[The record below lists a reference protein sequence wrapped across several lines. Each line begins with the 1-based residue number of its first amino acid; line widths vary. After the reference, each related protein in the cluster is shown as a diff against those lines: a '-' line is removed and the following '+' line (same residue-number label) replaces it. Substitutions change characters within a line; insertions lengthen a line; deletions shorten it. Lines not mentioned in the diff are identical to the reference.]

1 MRPLTETRPKPLLPV
16 LGEPMICR
24 HVRELA
30 TRVQPDEVIVVVSY
44 LKDAMEEAVRRCY
57 EGRVTIVDQGEER
70 GTGDA
75 IRVAI
80 EASGPSKY
88 LIVYSDLFLSGRAY
102 DVISKMRP
110 YTVLTAEA
118 SEPWNYGVVTVRDG
132 RLLRVVEKPPRE
144 QVSSNLVYSGAL
156 AVEYEFLDFLRKIK
170 PSPRGE
176 LEVTDALN
184 ELAGKADVN
193 IATIGQEDWLDVGR
207 PWDYLLAN
215 RLALRDA
222 VARGGARVRGE
233 VHSTAFMG
241 EGVIVE
247 EGAEVG
253 PYTVIEGP
261 AYIGPGVRVG
271 PSSHIRPETI
281 LLSGSKVGYAVE
293 VKASVLMENA
303 RAPHFNYVG
312 DSVIG
317 EDVNLG
323 AGTITAN
330 LRFDHGT
337 IKVEVKGERVDTG
350 LTKLGAI
357 MGGHSQ
363 TGINVSLMPGVKVG
377 SYAVIFPGCVVY
389 RDVREREVYRC

>member
-1 MRPLTETRPKPLLPV
+1 MRPLTETRPKPLLPI
-16 LGEPMICR
+16 LDEPMICR
-24 HVRELA
+24 HVREL
-30 TRVQPDEVIVVVSY
+30 TSRVQPDEVIVVVSY
-44 LKDAMEEAVRRCY
+44 MKEMVSDAVKRCY
-57 EGRVTIVDQGEER
+57 GGKVTVVDQGEER

-75 IRVAI
+75 IRVAM

-110 YTVLTAEA
+110 YSVLTAEA
-118 SEPWNYGVVTVRDG
+118 SEPWNYGVVTVKEG
-132 RLLRVVEKPPRE
+132 KFMRVVEKPPRD
-144 QVSSNLVYSGAL
+144 QVTSKLVYSGAL
-156 AVEYEFLDFLRKIK
+156 AVDYEFLDFLRRLR

-184 ELAGKADVN
+184 ELAGSFDVDV
-193 IATIGQEDWLDVGR
+193 ATINQKDWLDVGR
-207 PWDYLLAN
+207 PWDYLIAN

-222 VARGGARVRGE
+222 VARGGSKVRGE
-233 VHSTAFMG
+233 VHSTAIIDD
-241 EGVIVE
+241 GVIVE

-261 AYIGPGVRVG
+261 AYIGPGAKVG
-271 PSSHIRPETI
+271 PSSHIRPETV
-281 LLSGSKVGYAVE
+281 LMAGSKVGYAVE
-293 VKASVLMENA
+293 VKASVLMEKA

-330 LRFDHGT
+330 LRFDHRT

-377 SYAVIFPGCVVY
+377 SYAVIYPGCVVY
-389 RDVREREVYRC
+389 RDVGEREVYKC